1 MNFKKLCSDF
11 LNSNKK
17 IRFAGVLDS
26 KGILVAQKSRD
37 DSISLLSDD
46 ELKMLVYYTSDR
58 WNRLQNLQHKLGKVK
73 ETITKFENTNT
84 IMLFLDKNL
93 FLVSTDPNS
102 NNSKIT
108 SNLWK
113 IIDKKSAKK
122 SITKKNPVKRK
133 PTSDEIEK
141 QKENQKMRVR
151 ASKSA
156 RRSGKINKKEG
167 KVNKSKKRTKTPRSQ
182 KKIATIRKSRY

>member
-1 MNFKKLCSDF
+1 MNFIKLCSDF

-26 KGILVAQKSRD
+26 KGIVIAQKSRD
-37 DSISLLSDD
+37 HSISLLSDD
-46 ELKMLVYYTSDR
+46 ELKMLVYYASDR

-73 ETITKFENTNT
+73 ETITKFENANT
-84 IMLFLDKNL
+84 IILFLDKNL

-113 IIDKKSAKK
+113 IIDKKSVKK
-122 SITKKNPVKRK
+122 KYN
-133 PTSDEIEK
+133 
-141 QKENQKMRVR
+141 QKENCT
-151 ASKSA
+151 
-156 RRSGKINKKEG
+156 KKTH
-167 KVNKSKKRTKTPRSQ
+167 N
-182 KKIATIRKSRY
+182 

>member
-17 IRFAGVLDS
+17 IRFVGALNP

-73 ETITKFENTNT
+73 ETITKFENVNT
-84 IMLFLDKNL
+84 IILFLDKNL
-93 FLVSTDPNS
+93 FLLSTDPNS

-113 IIDKKSAKK
+113 IIDKK
-122 SITKKNPVKRK
+122 PVKRSTTKKK
-133 PTSDEIEK
+133 PIK
-141 QKENQKMRVR
+141 RKPAKKR
-151 ASKSA
+151 AATKKPAS
-156 RRSGKINKKEG
+156 RRS
-167 KVNKSKKRTKTPRSQ
+167 
-182 KKIATIRKSRY
+182 